1 MKSFPISHQRNLQQQ
16 IRPLLLEEQTDPV
29 ILSVEDQ
36 SYVVKFE
43 RREPS
48 RTWLEWLGSLACRIV
63 FKVKVRPKDLRA
75 GGIDHEAQRL
85 IQLAELQ
92 LAVPALYFQTDHYII
107 MEHCGESLEH
117 RLRRTPDAQDLLY
130 AIVDELIALHQAKQW
145 HGGAQIRNLTI
156 KDDTIYR
163 IDFEEN
169 TGNAMPLAVA
179 QAYDV
184 LLCFNSL
191 ATHLQEN
198 IALGTDLLCHYLR
211 TAPNPQILVILQR
224 VDRYLSILRKPLP
237 LFGKKLQQGKDVR
250 QTLFFADVLKAALA
264 QITPNATN

>member
-1 MKSFPISHQRNLQQQ
+1 MKSLPTSHQLSLQQQ

-29 ILSVEDQ
+29 ILSVEDHL
-36 SYVVKFE
+36 YVVKFE
-43 RREPS
+43 RQEPS
-48 RTWLEWLGSLACRIV
+48 RAWLEWLGALTCRIV
-63 FKVKVRPKDLRA
+63 FKVKVHPKDLRA
-75 GGIDHEAQRL
+75 GGIHHEVQRL
-85 IQLAELQ
+85 ILLAELQ
-92 LAVPALYFQTDHYII
+92 LAVPAVYVQTDHYII

-117 RLRRTPDAQDLLY
+117 RLRRTPDDQKLLY
-130 AIVDELIALHQAKQW
+130 AVVDELIALHQAKQW

-191 ATHLQEN
+191 ATHLQQN
-198 IALGTDLLCHYLR
+198 IELGTDLLCHYLY

-224 VDRYLSILRKPLP
+224 VHRYFSILRKALP

-250 QTLFFADVLKAALA
+250 QTLFFADVLGAALA
-264 QITPNATN
+264 RVAA